1 VLLDVVLDEDVVLVL
16 VLVLVDTVLLELDE
30 LVVALDVLVVVLL
43 VLVLVVVDTV
53 LLDADE
59 LVVVLDVVCLTG
71 QVSQSTR
78 HSRRVTTPSTADAH
92 CEAAVPAQWA
102 GSGSESHV
110 LVVEVAVEEVVEEEV
125 AVVVVQVPQVALQD
139 ARAASPR
146 APAAAH
152 LSASVVHSAWSW
164 TPLHWLQTAPV

>member
-1 VLLDVVLDEDVVLVL
+1 M
-16 VLVLVDTVLLELDE
+16 
-30 LVVALDVLVVVLL
+30 
-43 VLVLVVVDTV
+43 
-53 LLDADE
+53 
-59 LVVVLDVVCLTG
+59 TG

-78 HSRRVTTPSTADAH
+78 HSRRVTAPSTADAH

-110 LVVEVAVEEVVEEEV
+110 LVVEVAVEELVDELVEVLVVVVEELVEELV
-125 AVVVVQVPQVALQD
+125 AVVDAQVPQVALQV
-139 ARAASPR
+139 ARAVSPMT
-146 APAAAH
+146 PAAVH